1 MQKDRP
7 GGDGW
12 AVFVATLG
20 PVGKCPIAPGT
31 AGSLAGFVAYLLIAF
46 LWMPPAALYWT
57 LCAVLPLLAVPICHR
72 AETLLGK
79 KDPAEVVLD
88 EFAVAPLCFLG
99 TATPSKID
107 DMGTLEI
114 AAWFLVGFALFR
126 FFDVM
131 KPLGIR
137 ASQRMPNG
145 WGVVVDDVLAALC
158 VCGCLNLGW
167 RWLGLGA

>member
-7 GGDGW
+7 DGDGW

-20 PVGKCPIAPGT
+20 PIGKCPIAPGT
-31 AGSLAGFVAYLLIAF
+31 AGSLAGFLVYLGMAF
-46 LWMPPAALYWT
+46 LLMPSPVLYWT
-57 LCAVLPLLAVPICHR
+57 LCAAMPLLAVPICHR
-72 AETLLGK
+72 AETLMGR

-99 TATPSKID
+99 TVTPSRIID
-107 DMGTLEI
+107 MDALEI
-114 AAWFLVGFALFR
+114 SIWFLVGFVLFR
-126 FFDVM
+126 FFDVL

-137 ASQRMPNG
+137 VSQRMPNG